1 MTACFGE
8 DPELWFI
15 GTKDAIEK
23 AKAIC
28 GRCPI
33 QQACGDHALEHGI
46 EFGIWG
52 GKTEDERKALL
63 EGHPL
68 PPPEAE
74 KVRPV
79 PGRGKVSD
87 VKGVTWNRW
96 RSRWQVV
103 ICTRDKRRYG
113 GTHTDKER
121 AEAKALTLHQEL
133 GTSPVRRK
141 VMA

>member
-68 PPPEAE
+68 PPP
-74 KVRPV
+74 R
-79 PGRGKVSD
+79 GREGAPSA
-87 VKGVTWNRW
+87 GAREG
-96 RSRWQVV
+96 Q
-103 ICTRDKRRYG
+103 RREG
-113 GTHTDKER
+113 CDLEPL
-121 AEAKALTLHQEL
+121 ALALAGRHLH
-133 GTSPVRRK
+133 P
-141 VMA
+141 